1 MQNSY
6 LWHISSLCAA
16 RKLAY
21 LHDISSL
28 SVLRQFELHSHLGFC
43 KDPII

>member
-1 MQNSY
+1 MQNLH

-21 LHDISSL
+21 LSDMSALSALLSL
-28 SVLRQFELHSHLGFC
+28 RTILKSEVLQRSRS
-43 KDPII
+43 